1 VTVWVA
7 LLADLGVAIAKLAA
21 GVATGSSSMLAESAH
36 SLADGSSQ
44 ALLLVGIRTS
54 RRGADR
60 THPFGH
66 GMARYLWT
74 LLVSVLIFAVGG
86 LFSVFEGVTLIRG
99 ESADTSRYA
108 LNYSVLVIAA
118 ALGLVSLGR
127 AMRQLEHDADRV
139 GATRVRLLLCG
150 KDPVIKTVLLT
161 DAGSLIGL
169 LIAACGIAL
178 HQATGNAAFDGAA
191 SIAIGVLLG
200 AVAIALAFDSAG
212 LLLGEAAGPYRQN
225 LIREAILENSDVE
238 AIRELLTM
246 YVGPDMLLVASR
258 VTVRDTMSVTELE
271 RLADEI
277 ERAVQTA
284 IPEVREF
291 SSTPPH
297 DRLGENSRT
306 NTGGWPGRRHS
317 AIDTSP
323 MKHVGRRESNGRGA

>member
-1 VTVWVA
+1 M
-7 LLADLGVAIAKLAA
+7 GRAKPCCRYQN
-21 GVATGSSSMLAESAH
+21 EP
-36 SLADGSSQ
+36 
-44 ALLLVGIRTS
+44 S
-54 RRGADR
+54 RRRSHAPVR
-60 THPFGH
+60 S
-66 GMARYLWT
+66 RYGSLPVDA
-74 LLVSVLIFAVGG
+74 LVSVLIFAVGG

-291 SSTPPH
+291 FLDPT
-297 DRLGENSRT
+297 
-306 NTGGWPGRRHS
+306 
-317 AIDTSP
+317 A
-323 MKHVGRRESNGRGA
+323 